1 MLEGVGT
8 TDDCRLV
15 TPVIARL
22 HIDYSAAANGG
33 AGRRDAQD
41 ETVASCQHGRTTEA
55 QLYPRAL
62 SWLQL
67 FDVEQ
72 AYTRRYFLR
81 PTVQIH
87 QCVVSER
94 AGSVGQ
100 QLDMGIDEHGW
111 AKLAG

>member
-1 MLEGVGT
+1 MLDGGEPIE
-8 TDDCRLV
+8 DRRLV
-15 TPVIARL
+15 TPMIACL
-22 HIDYSAAANGG
+22 HIDYSATDNGG

-41 ETVASCQHGRTTEA
+41 ETVASCQHSRATETH
-55 QLYPRAL
+55 LYPRAL

-72 AYTRRYFLR
+72 AYTRQYFLR
-81 PTVQIH
+81 PTVKIH

-94 AGSVGQ
+94 AGSVSQ

>member
-1 MLEGVGT
+1 MLKGGESIE
-8 TDDCRLV
+8 DRRLV
-15 TPVIARL
+15 PPVIACL
-22 HIDYSAAANGG
+22 HIDYRAAANGG

-41 ETVASCQHGRTTEA
+41 EAVASCQHSRATEA
-55 QLYPRAL
+55 QLNPRAL

-81 PTVQIH
+81 PTVKVH